1 MFLCVSHDSTTLC
14 TCKCAKLTPHFC
26 EPFIVLK
33 RIGSSPYHLDLPPDI
48 KVYLIFH
55 VSLLKELLGSGDNSV
70 SLVTLED
77 LSSKPQKLETI
88 LNSSIKGLHFKYIQE
103 FKIKWMDSSIGYL
116 EMRRCS

>member
-1 MFLCVSHDSTTLC
+1 MFWIDSFISLSLTICTLWYG
-14 TCKCAKLTPHFC
+14 
-26 EPFIVLK
+26 PFAVLK

-77 LSSKPQKLETI
+77 LSSKPHRLERI
-88 LNSSIKGLHFKYIQE
+88 L
-103 FKIKWMDSSIGYL
+103 D
-116 EMRRCS
+116 

>member
-1 MFLCVSHDSTTLC
+1 MTQESAPVYVDQHRQPRVFLPRQKLFLCVPHDSMPLPMG
-14 TCKCAKLTPHFC
+14 KCSKLAPHFC

-77 LSSKPQKLETI
+77 LTL
-88 LNSSIKGLHFKYIQE
+88 
-103 FKIKWMDSSIGYL
+103 
-116 EMRRCS
+116 